1 MQQPTVPLR
10 LINVRHN
17 PRKYFA
23 PAAMAEMV
31 ASVRA
36 QGVIEPVIVRPM
48 DDGTYELVAGERRCR
63 AAREAHGDEY
73 AMPVVVREGLDEAGA
88 RILALVENTQREDMA
103 PSEEAVAAAEAVG
116 LCKGDRD
123 EALRLLGW
131 ERSKFESRLAL
142 MNCSSAVLDALNTR
156 TIKIGHAELLAALG
170 KDKQDVLLPV
180 IISENKTV
188 AELKKVIENASCSLA
203 SAIFDKS
210 DCAACPHNSS
220 LQTEMFGEAI
230 GTGNCTNRVCFNE
243 KTEKQLEVTA
253 DQLREDYP
261 VVRIVRVGDNNTR
274 VQLSVDGPSG
284 VGEEQAKACHA
295 CQNYGIAVSGLPD
308 SIGKV
313 YRGQCFDTV
322 CNMKKVGERLKA
334 EKAAQSAADPKTSS
348 TGKGTSSPKATGDK
362 SGKVAGESA
371 ATSVAESERVK
382 TYRVALWRK
391 ALRRDIGTN
400 HDLARQYLIGIVL
413 SGYAREISDSTFKSR
428 FERLT
433 EETVPSASLGKT
445 IDLVQQ
451 TSPEVQ
457 SNLMLAMLYA
467 AVDGIEMT
475 KLKEVCKHHKLDLGK
490 HWKLDKAFLD
500 LITKSEMMVLAD
512 ELGLRAALGE
522 EFKKIFAKSKSEV
535 VDALLSVKDFDYAGK
550 VPKVLKF

>member
-1 MQQPTVPLR
+1 MQQPTVSLSS
-10 LINVRHN
+10 IVSIYN
-17 PRKYFA
+17 PRSYFD
-23 PAAMAEMV
+23 PVKMAELA
-31 ASVRA
+31 ASIRA
-36 QGVIEPVIVRPM
+36 QGLAQPVVVRTVG
-48 DDGTYELVAGERRCR
+48 DGTYALIAGARRCR
-63 AAREAHGDEY
+63 AAREVYGEDFD
-73 AMPVVVREGLDEAGA
+73 MPVMFRDDLDEVGA
-88 RILALVENTQREDMA
+88 RILALAENTQRDDMA
-103 PSEEAVAAAEAVG
+103 PSEEAIAAAAAVG
-116 LCKGDRD
+116 LCKGDRE
-123 EALRLLGW
+123 EAIRLVGW
-131 ERSKFESRLAL
+131 DRAKFESRLAL
-142 MNCSSAVLDALNTR
+142 MNCSTAVLEALNTR
-156 TIKIGHAELLAALG
+156 TIKLGHGELLAALG

-188 AELKKVIENASCSLA
+188 AELKKVIENASCALA

-210 DCAACPHNSS
+210 DCATCPHNSS

-230 GTGNCTNRVCFNE
+230 GTGNCTNRACFND
-243 KTEKQLEVTA
+243 KTEKQLEAVATG
-253 DQLREDYP
+253 LREEYP

-295 CQNYGIAVSGLPD
+295 CQNYGVAVSGLPD
-308 SIGKV
+308 SMGKV

-322 CNMKKVGERLKA
+322 CNMKKVGDRLKA
-334 EKAAQSAADPKTSS
+334 EKAAQVAADPKTSS
-348 TGKGTSSPKATGDK
+348 TGKGTSSSKAAGDK
-362 SGKVAGESA
+362 SGKAAGESA

-391 ALRRDIGTN
+391 ALRRDIDRN

-413 SGYAREISDSTFKSR
+413 SGHARQINDSTYKSI

-433 EETVPSASLGKT
+433 EETVPPSSLGKT
-445 IDLVQQ
+445 IDLVQK

-467 AVDGIEMT
+467 AVDGIDVT
-475 KLKEVCKHHKLDLGK
+475 YLKELCKHHKLDLGK
-490 HWKLDKAFLD
+490 HWKLDKAFLE

-512 ELGLRAALGE
+512 ELGLRAALGD
-522 EFKKIFAKSKSEV
+522 EFKKVFAKSKSEV
-535 VDALLSVKDFDYAGK
+535 IDALLAVKDFDYAGK